1 MSPRVRSGSPSRPP
15 RQRVTIESV
24 SRSGYNSPTPA
35 VARARRA
42 FERRLELERR
52 RREADVREADD
63 TATGS
68 TDRHP

>member
-1 MSPRVRSGSPSRPP
+1 M
-15 RQRVTIESV
+15 TIESM

-52 RREADVREADD
+52 RREADVRRADG
-63 TATGS
+63 TATGTS
-68 TDRHP
+68 APHP